1 MSCIS
6 PDTFAHFIDFY
17 LQPSIL
23 AIVDIHNAQP
33 HKSPLQAV
41 LYPSPFLITSFST
54 TTGFT
59 TPLCGGFSSIF
70 LHQGLRGTD
79 GERTQHWRRSPR
91 RTHQRGVEG
100 GKRNTLLGC
109 SFISIFVI
117 DGQITLMHDF
127 LSHYPAVDVRHVA
140 FGPGPSPGHRLCL
153 CRRIQNGWN
162 FQRARSI
169 PAPPCA
175 NYCLDFRAGAPPI
188 SG

>member
-6 PDTFAHFIDFY
+6 LDTFAHFIDFY

-23 AIVDIHNAQP
+23 AIGELHNARP

-41 LYPSPFLITSFST
+41 LYTSPFLITSFST
-54 TTGFT
+54 TTGYM
-59 TPLCGGFSSIF
+59 TPLRGGSPSIF
-70 LHQGLRGTD
+70 LHHGLRGTD

-100 GKRNTLLGC
+100 GKRNTLLGY

-127 LSHYPAVDVRHVA
+127 LLNYPAVDVRHVA

-153 CRRIQNGWN
+153 RR
-162 FQRARSI
+162 
-169 PAPPCA
+169 
-175 NYCLDFRAGAPPI
+175 PI
-188 SG
+188 